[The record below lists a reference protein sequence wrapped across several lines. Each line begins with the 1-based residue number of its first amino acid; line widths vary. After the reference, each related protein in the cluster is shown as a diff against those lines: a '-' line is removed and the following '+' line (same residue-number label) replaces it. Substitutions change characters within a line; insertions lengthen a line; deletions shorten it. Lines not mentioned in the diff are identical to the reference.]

1 MQQPFYKENV
11 GLYCKLFEEDEE
23 TFVLTFYKDGKHSNA
38 VLSEMS
44 KECRE
49 DFYHHLKEK
58 YNLIKTKFPL
68 EGTNHPIYVELNSLL
83 TNFCKETGYNITLT
97 NETRYIKE
105 EFVLPEEKMTI
116 DYIVLK
122 ELSNKHY
129 ITKKG
134 ILVRRETK

>member
-1 MQQPFYKENV
+1 M
-11 GLYCKLFEEDEE
+11 
-23 TFVLTFYKDGKHSNA
+23 SN
-38 VLSEMS
+38 
-44 KECRE
+44 
-49 DFYHHLKEK
+49 YHHLKEK
-58 YNLIKTKFPL
+58 YDLIKTKFPL
-68 EGTNHPIYVELNSLL
+68 KEINHPIYIELNSLL

-97 NETRYIKE
+97 NEKRYIKE
-105 EFVLPEEKMTI
+105 DFVLPEEKMTI